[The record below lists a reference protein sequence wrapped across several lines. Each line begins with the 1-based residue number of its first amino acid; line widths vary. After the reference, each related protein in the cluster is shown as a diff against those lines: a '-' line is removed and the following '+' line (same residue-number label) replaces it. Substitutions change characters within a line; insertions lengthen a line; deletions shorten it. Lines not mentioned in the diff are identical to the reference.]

1 MSSLYDVYMIFLLH
15 FTEKLETDNHNST
28 EQVQRLLA
36 EKHTKSVEIALLSK
50 ELKGLKRSVIH
61 HEKFPTQ
68 DSQNIPMFKP
78 SADGNPLDK
87 YAITIVNANGKVS
100 SPFMKQNKQ
109 SN

>member
-1 MSSLYDVYMIFLLH
+1 MSKWFFLLH

-68 DSQNIPMFKP
+68 TQDGQNIPIFKP

-100 SPFMKQNKQ
+100 SPFMKQNK
-109 SN
+109 